1 MIPGFRNP
9 LSKEWPTP
17 RPDDS
22 RIWKQSSAEPNR
34 RHARRNEIPVQ
45 ADPTVLGELY
55 ALSSGQKDSTRRAW
69 KIFKENPF
77 DRRLRAHKIHRLSA
91 RYGRTIY
98 AVEIEPNLR
107 AVLRLIVRPLPCA
120 VLKNVCAPDAV
131 PTSKYEPVSM
141 LPPIITGW
149 PMSR

>member
-77 DRRLRAHKIHRLSA
+77 ERRLRAHKYTGSPPGTAAPFTRWKLNRI
-91 RYGRTIY
+91 
-98 AVEIEPNLR
+98 
-107 AVLRLIVRPLPCA
+107 CA
-120 VLKNVCAPDAV
+120 LCF
-131 PTSKYEPVSM
+131 TSNTM
-141 LPPIITGW
+141 WL
-149 PMSR
+149 